1 MRPEAESGI
10 SKRFGAAVRKARAT
24 QGISQEELADRAGL
38 HRTYLGDVERGVRN
52 ITLVSAEKIA
62 IALGTKLSAL
72 LECTDER

>member
-1 MRPEAESGI
+1 MSREPESGI
-10 SKRFGAAVRKARAT
+10 SERFGVAVRKVRVS

-62 IALGTKLSAL
+62 AALGVRLSAL
-72 LECTDER
+72 LECADER

>member
-10 SKRFGAAVRKARAT
+10 SERFGAAVRRARVAK
-24 QGISQEELADRAGL
+24 GISQEELADRAGL

-62 IALGTKLSAL
+62 GALETKLSAL
-72 LECTDER
+72 LECADER